1 MGLNNIRIC
10 CRGQIIK
17 YLSPIIPYHLIISL
31 NVTFFLFP
39 WYGEFVSIL
48 AQNLSHR
55 SSIVLPAG
63 ASLPHLHPFDPLSL
77 RLWFRGGEAVLEE
90 LAKVNLG
97 ISFVMLIFCWPHP
110 HSWYVYIGHFI
121 VCRLSNRIP
130 SNLTTKEICLVVC
143 PVCECVCVCVWVV
156 GGVLG
161 ITQLDPTISMES
173 NQQCFLNAFTP
184 KLVCIDVWL
193 RSPPC
198 YFLTFCMSPSRF

>member
-1 MGLNNIRIC
+1 M
-10 CRGQIIK
+10 
-17 YLSPIIPYHLIISL
+17 SPFSCFPGMESL
-31 NVTFFLFP
+31 F
-39 WYGEFVSIL
+39 SIL

-77 RLWFRGGEAVLEE
+77 RLWFLGGEAVLEE

-130 SNLTTKEICLVVC
+130 SNLTTREICLVVC
-143 PVCECVCVCVWVV
+143 PVCECVCVCV
-156 GGVLG
+156 GGGGG
-161 ITQLDPTISMES
+161 IGYHSARS
-173 NQQCFLNAFTP
+173 NNKHGEQPAMFSQCFHS
-184 KLVCIDVWL
+184 KVVM
-193 RSPPC
+193 
-198 YFLTFCMSPSRF
+198 Y